1 MYTRAHRVAIE
12 CFRLLIRA
20 RGYTDLDEL
29 GFIMILR
36 IIICDECELKGDC
49 DEVIS
54 NFIGNVRLIYSL
66 N

>member
-36 IIICDECELKGDC
+36 IIICDECDAEGGLRR
-49 DEVIS
+49 S
-54 NFIGNVRLIYSL
+54 NFEFHRKRAFNI
-66 N
+66 